1 MNQYQTNVESF
12 INDLDGGVFIN
23 KVGAVLSEVALG
35 VNNTNKK
42 GKVIIELELS
52 SLDENRVS
60 IAHKLKFNRPTMR
73 GSKSEEDT
81 TNTPMYVNKGVELT
95 LFQKNQGQLLDINGQ
110 PDGKL
115 KTVN

>member
-1 MNQYQTNVESF
+1 MNQQPSYASIF
-12 INDLDGGVFIN
+12 IDDLDAGVFAN
-23 KVGAVLSEVALG
+23 KFGAVLNEVANG
-35 VNNTNKK
+35 VISTNKK
-42 GKVIIELELS
+42 GKVIIELEVS

-81 TNTPMYVNKGVELT
+81 TNTPMYVNKGGELT
-95 LFQKNQGQLLDINGQ
+95 LLPKDQGQLFDINGRT
-110 PDGKL
+110 DGKL

>member
-1 MNQYQTNVESF
+1 MSQYQTNVENF
-12 INDLDGGVFIN
+12 IKELDGGVFID

-35 VNNTNKK
+35 VNSTNKK
-42 GKVIIELELS
+42 GKVIIEMELS

-81 TNTPMYVNKGVELT
+81 TNTPMYVNKGGELT
-95 LFQKNQGQLLDINGQ
+95 LFRKDQGQLFDINGQ
-110 PDGKL
+110 ADGKL